1 MRKQRFL
8 LDESRF
14 NGKKLNKKAKP
25 FLLEMDGGLSYIER
39 CKQDANLP
47 LFLVGIIQSGD
58 KPNRNN
64 RIYPW
69 ETLKR
74 ECTRYMENE
83 VRTKRAVGELD
94 HPEDRSVPELK
105 YASHIIEDMWFKGKD
120 VWAKIKVLNPYTG
133 PGDPAYK
140 LRSLILN
147 GTNVG
152 ISSRALGSLEE
163 QAMGGY
169 DVVGEDLEF
178 SCWDIVSNASNFGS
192 EVMELTE
199 TKNKKKG
206 PAMLLTESQCIG
218 DNCKIVLEERP
229 VLEQLRFQ
237 ELTEEEKT
245 YLNILGVE
253 SFLQIQKTL

>member
-1 MRKQRFL
+1 MTKQRFL

-14 NGKKLNKKAKP
+14 NGRKLNHKAKP
-25 FLLEMDGGLSYIER
+25 FLLEMDGGISYIEK
-39 CKQDANLP
+39 CKKDPNLP
-47 LFLVGIIQSGD
+47 LFLVGIIQTGD

-69 ETLKR
+69 EILR
-74 ECTRYMENE
+74 RDCERYIDSE
-83 VRTKRAVGELD
+83 VRSKRAIGELD

-105 YASHIIEDMWFKGKD
+105 HASHIIEDMWFKGKD
-120 VWAKIKVLNPYTG
+120 VWAKIKVLNAFTG

-163 QAMGGY
+163 QTMGGY

-178 SCWDIVSNASNFGS
+178 SCWDIVSNASNYGS
-192 EVMELTE
+192 EKLELAE
-199 TKNKKKG
+199 SKIKNKTFS
-206 PAMLLTESQCIG
+206 LLTESQCIG
-218 DNCKIVLEERP
+218 DNCKILTKERP
-229 VLEQLRFQ
+229 IIEQLRFQ
-237 ELTEEEKT
+237 ELTEEERT

-253 SFLQIQKTL
+253 NFLQIQKTL